1 MLFLAEEVPPDV
13 DFGDESGFAPSK
25 EVEGDG
31 IKSWV
36 VVAVPPSLEVVPTKI
51 DCGAVSCVICV
62 VDWITLGGETMTLD
76 EAGGVGCCCLLEIIV
91 SIGTDEESEVD
102 DPTSE
107 DIDVMKRSS
116 APSTKSSASKSST
129 SQADMVTRLLE
140 LESSPPPA
148 EMTSSVSRDNSSLG
162 WGLVIMSVVDETSS
176 CWGSCSCS
184 RRDLELLQ
192 SSSSDVDDFRDCGWS
207 CCCWFSRLDF
217 DRVVIRFGLESSD
230 MFFFSSL
237 DSRNGKEII
246 DAVVRLSVRVF
257 EHTQCGESWII
268 VGQYLI
274 EILLFW
280 YGFYLCVCSIAGNLN
295 QISTNSQSTIHIQWG
310 LTTQCNPQQG
320 KQDDRVLGTVVSNLR
335 LTKVMKWKILLY
347 RCLMRSRETRLNN
360 LASFTARRIWRKG
373 TRASLLPSKFFSRV
387 LQF

>member
-1 MLFLAEEVPPDV
+1 VLMLLFLAEEVPPDV

-36 VVAVPPSLEVVPTKI
+36 VVAAPPSLEVVPIKI

-76 EAGGVGCCCLLEIIV
+76 EAGGVGCCPLEIIV

-140 LESSPPPA
+140 LESSPPA

-162 WGLVIMSVVDETSS
+162 VRMSVVDETSS
-176 CWGSCSCS
+176 C
-184 RRDLELLQ
+184 
-192 SSSSDVDDFRDCGWS
+192 
-207 CCCWFSRLDF
+207 
-217 DRVVIRFGLESSD
+217 
-230 MFFFSSL
+230 
-237 DSRNGKEII
+237 
-246 DAVVRLSVRVF
+246 
-257 EHTQCGESWII
+257 
-268 VGQYLI
+268 
-274 EILLFW
+274 
-280 YGFYLCVCSIAGNLN
+280 
-295 QISTNSQSTIHIQWG
+295 
-310 LTTQCNPQQG
+310 
-320 KQDDRVLGTVVSNLR
+320 
-335 LTKVMKWKILLY
+335 
-347 RCLMRSRETRLNN
+347 
-360 LASFTARRIWRKG
+360 
-373 TRASLLPSKFFSRV
+373 
-387 LQF
+387 